1 MYRDTCNKLISV
13 QRYFMGSTIKEIDE
27 NRLNYIG
34 LVEDIIGE
42 EAKNWY
48 EIIKKTIQGEKADN
62 NEVK

>member
-1 MYRDTCNKLISV
+1 MSKISIASNI
-13 QRYFMGSTIKEIDE
+13 GIKEIDE